1 MKKLWLYLFILT
13 IIQLTSVQTTIFSK
27 NKEIKDHEEKD

>member
-13 IIQLTSVQTTIFSK
+13 IIQLTSVQNTIFSK
-27 NKEIKDHEEKD
+27 NNEIKDHEEKD